1 MGDLLQQLLF
11 EFRGG
16 NLLYVTVDGAGRTWD
31 RHLIA
36 VFMLSVW
43 MRSRPTWTPPPAS
56 ERLWP
61 FPWVAQVASISAL
74 FWVLSRQEFSASIL
88 V

>member
-11 EFRGG
+11 EFGGG
-16 NLLYVTVDGAGRTWD
+16 NLLYVTVDGAGRTWG

-43 MRSRPTWTPPPAS
+43 MGSRPTWTPPPAS
-56 ERLWP
+56 ERLWL
-61 FPWVAQVASISAL
+61 FPWVAPGCIH
-74 FWVLSRQEFSASIL
+74 LSFIL
-88 V
+88 GAF